1 MPDHD
6 IRVQGLEVR
15 YGRLKAIRGI
25 DLELRPGEAVGL
37 LGANGAGKTTLL
49 NTLSGFLAP
58 TAGTIEL
65 FGTPPARLA
74 PHLVVRDGLLHV
86 SQERDLFGDLTVLD
100 NLQLG
105 ALARGAERCE
115 ENVERVFDFF
125 PRLRERAEQRANTMS
140 GGEQQMLAI
149 GRALMAEPRV
159 LLLDEPSA
167 GLSPFF
173 VDEIGSILSAL
184 RKSHQLS
191 ILLVEQNMRL
201 AARIIDRFYILR
213 DGIIVAQGTA
223 TDLEKNHEDLAREFY
238 L

>member
-1 MPDHD
+1 MPDPD
-6 IRVQGLEVR
+6 ICIKGVEVR
-15 YGRLKAIRGI
+15 YGRLKAIRGV
-25 DLELRPGEAVGL
+25 DAELRTGESVGL

-58 TAGTIEL
+58 SAGVIEL
-65 FGTPPARLA
+65 FGKPAPRLA
-74 PHLVVRDGLLHV
+74 PHLVVRNGLLHV

-105 ALARGAERCE
+105 ALARGAERFE
-115 ENVERVFDFF
+115 QNVERVFGFF
-125 PRLRERAEQRANTMS
+125 PRLRERAQQRANTMS

-184 RKSHQLS
+184 RQSGQLS

-201 AARIIDRFYILR
+201 AARIVDRFYILR
-213 DGIIVAQGTA
+213 DGVIVAQGTA
-223 TDLEKNHEDLAREFY
+223 SDLEKNHEDLAREFY

>member
-1 MPDHD
+1 
-6 IRVQGLEVR
+6 
-15 YGRLKAIRGI
+15 
-25 DLELRPGEAVGL
+25 
-37 LGANGAGKTTLL
+37 
-49 NTLSGFLAP
+49 
-58 TAGTIEL
+58 
-65 FGTPPARLA
+65 
-74 PHLVVRDGLLHV
+74 
-86 SQERDLFGDLTVLD
+86 
-100 NLQLG
+100 
-105 ALARGAERCE
+105 
-115 ENVERVFDFF
+115 
-125 PRLRERAEQRANTMS
+125 MS

-149 GRALMAEPRV
+149 GRALMAEPRA
-159 LLLDEPSA
+159 LMLDEPSA

-184 RKSHQLS
+184 RTSHQLS